1 MSHHNTDIL
10 PGLTAEDLSVKETAI
25 SSIARNDT
33 AQMLEFLFSD
43 SGRKLMAEA
52 ISNLA
57 KELRE
62 SGERDEDVYL
72 LDKMMDNIFD
82 VWAERRMSIYRE
94 NVIGDSDS
102 GEER

>member
-43 SGRKLMAEA
+43 SGRKLMA
-52 ISNLA
+52 
-57 KELRE
+57 
-62 SGERDEDVYL
+62 
-72 LDKMMDNIFD
+72 
-82 VWAERRMSIYRE
+82 
-94 NVIGDSDS
+94 
-102 GEER
+102 